1 MEIKMEMIIV
11 KDTIEGGKKAF
22 ELIKEGMD
30 QGAKVLG
37 LATGSTPISLYQE
50 MIKSDVDFSDMTA
63 LNLDEY
69 VGLAPTDPQSYHYF
83 MEEQLFSK
91 KPFKETFVPDG
102 MAEDAEQ
109 ECERYDQ
116 IIEKHPI
123 DIQVLG
129 IGSNAHIGFNEPGT
143 SFDLTTHK
151 VELVP
156 STIEA
161 NKRFFDQA
169 EDVPRL
175 AYSMGIKSI
184 MKSGKIILMA
194 YGETKAEAI
203 KKAIEGPVTQ
213 EVPASIL
220 QKHENVIIIVDEAA
234 AKLIQR

>member
-1 MEIKMEMIIV
+1 MEMIIV

>member
-1 MEIKMEMIIV
+1 MEIIIV
-11 KDTIEGGKKAF
+11 KDNIEGGKKAF

-37 LATGSTPISLYQE
+37 LATGSTPVSLYHE
-50 MIKSDVDFSDMTA
+50 MIQSDVDFSDMTS

-91 KPFKETFVPDG
+91 KPFKETFVPNG
-102 MAEDAEQ
+102 MAKDANQ

-161 NKRFFDQA
+161 NKRFFDNA

-184 MKSGKIILMA
+184 MQSEKIILMA

-203 KKAIEGPVTQ
+203 KKAVEGPVTE

-220 QKHENVIIIVDEAA
+220 QNHKNVIMIVDEAA
-234 AKLIQR
+234 AKLMQR

>member
-1 MEIKMEMIIV
+1 MEIIIV
-11 KDTIEGGKKAF
+11 KDNVEGGKKAF

-37 LATGSTPISLYQE
+37 LATGSTPISLYHE

-69 VGLAPTDPQSYHYF
+69 VGLAPTDPQSYHHF
-83 MEEQLFSK
+83 MEEQLFFK

-102 MAEDAEQ
+102 MAKDAKQ

-116 IIEKHPI
+116 IIKTHPI

-151 VELVP
+151 VELLS

-161 NKRFFDQA
+161 NKRFFDHA

-184 MKSGKIILMA
+184 MKSKKIILMA

-203 KKAIEGPVTQ
+203 KRALEGPVTQ

-220 QKHENVIIIVDEAA
+220 QNHENVTMIVDEAA

>member
-1 MEIKMEMIIV
+1 MEIIIV
-11 KDTIEGGKKAF
+11 KDNVEGGKKAF

-37 LATGSTPISLYQE
+37 LATGSTPVSLYHE
-50 MIKSDVDFSDMTA
+50 MIQSDVDFSEMTA

-102 MAEDAEQ
+102 MAKDANQ

-116 IIEKHPI
+116 IIETHPI

-151 VELVP
+151 VELLP

-161 NKRFFDQA
+161 NKRFFDNA

-184 MKSGKIILMA
+184 MKSEKIILMA

-203 KKAIEGPVTQ
+203 KKAVEGPVTE

-220 QKHENVIIIVDEAA
+220 QNHKNVIMIVDEAA
-234 AKLIQR
+234 AKLMQR